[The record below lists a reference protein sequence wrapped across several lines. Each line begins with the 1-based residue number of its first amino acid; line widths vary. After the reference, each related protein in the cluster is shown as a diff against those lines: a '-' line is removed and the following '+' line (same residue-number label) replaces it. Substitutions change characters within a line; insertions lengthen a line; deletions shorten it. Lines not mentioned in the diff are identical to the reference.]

1 MIKPGL
7 KIVYSKGIDIDKIQE
22 LIYGIEE
29 EGILYQITV
38 SEFEKIEK
46 EKYTNGKSEIGI
58 AINLNGEI
66 ILNQKK
72 YTKKF
77 ILKENINSSKENLR
91 TFGQNSARILKGL
104 PLKF

>member
-38 SEFEKIEK
+38 SEFEEIEK

>member
-7 KIVYSKGIDIDKIQE
+7 KIVYSKGIDIGKIQE

-38 SEFEKIEK
+38 SEFEEIEK